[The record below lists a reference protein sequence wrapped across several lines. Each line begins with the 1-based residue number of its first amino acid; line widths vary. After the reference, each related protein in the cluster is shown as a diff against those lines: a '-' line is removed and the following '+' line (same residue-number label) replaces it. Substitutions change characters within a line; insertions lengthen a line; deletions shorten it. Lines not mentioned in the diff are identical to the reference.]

1 MKSIGPP
8 TLVRTTG
15 QRVRPWGKM
24 VKTRT
29 ESPNRHH
36 RLFSTPYACPFNDLC
51 YKCCITLKKHP
62 FTGPAH
68 LSRAHRKWANGSNM
82 SQYLWTNVPHGTVGI
97 YVLNYLK
104 MWSILVF
111 FLPFSKNGL
120 FLCLFI
126 IMFCLISRKRQ
137 KLRNRPKRTF
147 FSIHQYLSNGTKTK
161 PLAPTFF
168 SYDWRPVDMS
178 QQNAAQ
184 GGPMWAGQFL
194 MMQTG

>member
-1 MKSIGPP
+1 
-8 TLVRTTG
+8 
-15 QRVRPWGKM
+15 M
-24 VKTRT
+24 VKTRS
-29 ESPNRHH
+29 ESLNRHH
-36 RLFSTPYACPFNDLC
+36 RLFSTSHACPCIDLG
-51 YKCCITLKKHP
+51 YKCCKALKKRS

-104 MWSILVF
+104 MWSIMVF
-111 FLPFSKNGL
+111 FLPFSKKGL

-147 FSIHQYLSNGTKTK
+147 FSMHQYLSNGTKTK

-168 SYDWRPVDMS
+168 SYDWGPVGMS

-184 GGPMWAGQFL
+184 GGPMWAGKLL
-194 MMQTG
+194 MMQTR